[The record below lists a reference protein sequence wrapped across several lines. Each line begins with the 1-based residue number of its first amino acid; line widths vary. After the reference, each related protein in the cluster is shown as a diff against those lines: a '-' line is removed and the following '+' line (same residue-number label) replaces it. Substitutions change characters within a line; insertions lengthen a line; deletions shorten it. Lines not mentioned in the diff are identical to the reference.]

1 MSKQMQ
7 VASRQLLAIMSNHLL
22 VCSFILFAQVGL
34 RLISPLVSILLM
46 HVTLVR
52 MAECTW
58 SLQAKTMHIWHPAV
72 QLFFCVSR
80 MVYGAVGALVLFLWA
95 RVFCRMVL

>member
-7 VASRQLLAIMSNHLL
+7 IASRQLLAIMSNHLL

-58 SLQAKTMHIWHPAV
+58 SLQAKTMPGSPAST
-72 QLFFCVSR
+72 QNAYYANST
-80 MVYGAVGALVLFLWA
+80 WN
-95 RVFCRMVL
+95 